1 MSATGRKKRPNCS
14 ESPTMLGGVA
24 KKSKELGPT
33 ADGLDQK
40 PNTPNLEAA
49 PVRTPRDLS
58 DTTLPAPA
66 VDCPVSLHRSPAF
79 QRPGLVA
86 REKPKP
92 QQPGK
97 KLVIKPFK
105 GGFSIRMGGGGG
117 LNR

>member
-14 ESPTMLGGVA
+14 ESSTMLGGVA
-24 KKSKELGPT
+24 KKAKELGPT

-40 PNTPNLEAA
+40 PNTLNLEAA
-49 PVRTPRDLS
+49 PGRTPRDLS

-66 VDCPVSLHRSPAF
+66 VECPVALLRSPAF

-105 GGFSIRMGGGGG
+105 GGFYIRMGGGGE